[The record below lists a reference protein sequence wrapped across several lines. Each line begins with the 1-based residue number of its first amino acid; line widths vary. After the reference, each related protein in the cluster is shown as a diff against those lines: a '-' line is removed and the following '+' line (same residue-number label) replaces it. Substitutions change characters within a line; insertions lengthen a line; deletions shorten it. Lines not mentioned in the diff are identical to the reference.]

1 MIERAEP
8 NVRGGVEQWGETVQ
22 WGEVGRAGDG
32 GQWHKDV
39 RENQMQWTTSIGTFS
54 VLFYVTVI
62 SYVTIGR
69 NKGKALQEKFS
80 SHEPHLIVPKLKEQQ
95 PREDYNFKKPK

>member
-1 MIERAEP
+1 
-8 NVRGGVEQWGETVQ
+8 
-22 WGEVGRAGDG
+22 
-32 GQWHKDV
+32 
-39 RENQMQWTTSIGTFS
+39 